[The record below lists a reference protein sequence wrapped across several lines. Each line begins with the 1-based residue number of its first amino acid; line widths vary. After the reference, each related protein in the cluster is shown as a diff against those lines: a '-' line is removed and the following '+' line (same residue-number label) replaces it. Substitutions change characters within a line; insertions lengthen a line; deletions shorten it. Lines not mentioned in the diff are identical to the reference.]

1 METNENYSDY
11 IYFKFKNSSVLDS
24 CAWAQDLNSLII
36 VFNSGA
42 IWLYSCDQATYD
54 ELINSKSAGNYFN
67 LNIRNNFQGKLIY
80 KKGLTLEQEEN

>member
-1 METNENYSDY
+1 MSYKDY
-11 IYFKFKNSSVLDS
+11 IYFKFNNSSVLDS

-42 IWLYSCDQATYD
+42 IWLYSCDQSTYE

-67 LNIRNNFQGKLIY
+67 LNIRNTFNGELVY
-80 KKGLTLEQEEN
+80 KVGSYNDQKA